1 MNAAALVVQAL
12 LVARILKS
20 GGTRLALF
28 LLPAVAMCGYG
39 AIAMLPTLA
48 VVAMAKAAENS
59 VDYSMQTTV
68 RQTLFLPTD
77 RESKY
82 KGKAT
87 LDTVCVRLGD
97 MAAGALVLVS
107 LHVFELSR
115 RGFAIGNIV
124 LVGVWLAI
132 ALAIARRYRR
142 LLVKPAQP
150 AVQPVP
156 IGPPPV
162 DVVHRAR
169 T

>member
-1 MNAAALVVQAL
+1 
-12 LVARILKS
+12 
-20 GGTRLALF
+20 
-28 LLPAVAMCGYG
+28 MCGYG
-39 AIAMLPTLA
+39 AIAMLPSLA
-48 VVAMAKAAENS
+48 VVAMAKVAENS

-107 LHVFELSR
+107 LHVFATVAAGLRDRQHRSGR
-115 RGFAIGNIV
+115 
-124 LVGVWLAI
+124 
-132 ALAIARRYRR
+132 ALAGDRARIARRYRR
-142 LLVKPAQP
+142 LLVKPARP
-150 AVQPVP
+150 AAQPVP

-162 DVVHRAR
+162 NVAQR
-169 T
+169 TRT